1 MLAAGLRYLRAAASA
16 CSRPPTEAAATR
28 TWMHGRVEL
37 SEVHWPNDR
46 SQLRLVCA
54 NGGVDAVAGPTLQS
68 DGEADAVEALCDAWR
83 ALAVLACRT
92 LGRGVESEDT
102 ALEATLDA
110 SALDVFYYPPCSD
123 GDGGV
128 AGGASEDGAWA
139 CAAHTDAS
147 MLTLLVADTPDGLEC
162 RDPRG
167 VWVAVPLG
175 RGRCA
180 LLAGRS
186 ALVDSAD
193 HRNVGSHG
201 VGTTC
206 PCEHRVRKQT
216 EPGLA
221 RLSIS
226 LDVYAAGTK
235 LPHT

>member
-1 MLAAGLRYLRAAASA
+1 MSEKFSLPSIVVGIDGSRGAVQAALWAIDEAV
-16 CSRPPTEAAATR
+16 SR
-28 TWMHGRVEL
+28 
-37 SEVHWPNDR
+37 EVP
-46 SQLRLVCA
+46 LRL
-54 NGGVDAVAGPTLQS
+54 LS
-68 DGEADAVEALCDAWR
+68 
-83 ALAVLACRT
+83 
-92 LGRGVESEDT
+92 
-102 ALEATLDA
+102 
-110 SALDVFYYPPCSD
+110 
-123 GDGGV
+123 
-128 AGGASEDGAWA
+128 
-139 CAAHTDAS
+139 
-147 MLTLLVADTPDGLEC
+147 VADTPDGLEC

-167 VWVAVPLG
+167 VWVPVPLG

-186 ALVDSAD
+186 ALVASAD

-206 PCEHRVRKQT
+206 PCEHRVRRQT

>member
-1 MLAAGLRYLRAAASA
+1 
-16 CSRPPTEAAATR
+16 
-28 TWMHGRVEL
+28 MHGRVEL

-54 NGGVDAVAGPTLQS
+54 NGGVNAVAGPTLQS
-68 DGEADAVEALCDAWR
+68 DGEADTVEALCDAWR
-83 ALAVLACRT
+83 ALAVQAYRT
-92 LGRGVESEDT
+92 LGRGVGSEDT

-110 SALDVFYYPPCSD
+110 SALDVFYYPPC
-123 GDGGV
+123 GGV
-128 AGGASEDGAWA
+128 ASEDGAWA

-167 VWVAVPLG
+167 VWVPVPLG

-186 ALVDSAD
+186 ALVASAD

-206 PCEHRVRKQT
+206 PCEHRVRRQT